1 MADVTTVISRSAH
14 VRGRVSGDAN
24 LEIHGRVDGEVEVTG
39 ELVVDTDALVAA
51 NLTARRIIIR
61 GAVKGDLTATDGVV
75 LEDGARVV
83 GDVRAPRISIAPGA
97 LLRGYVQTAAG
108 AATERLGANAGA
120 AVPRAKA
127 QAQQSAP
134 RTTTQARVVP
144 APAPRAAPPPARH
157 VAAVPV
163 AVKKPVVAV
172 PERVVAK
179 AGPPAPVVP
188 ALRKGAKGAL
198 HKKRA
203 S

>member
-14 VRGRVSGDAN
+14 VRGRVSGDSN
-24 LEIHGRVDGEVEVTG
+24 LEIHGRVDGEVDVTG
-39 ELVVDTDALVAA
+39 ELVVDTHALVAA
-51 NLTARRIIIR
+51 NLTARRLIIR
-61 GAVKGDLTATDGVV
+61 GAVKGDLTAVEGVV

-108 AATERLGANAGA
+108 GA
-120 AVPRAKA
+120 AAPRAKA
-127 QAQQSAP
+127 QTQHAAP
-134 RTTTQARVVP
+134 RTQPKAVVVS
-144 APAPRAAPPPARH
+144 ASRAAPPPARPQ
-157 VAAVPV
+157 PV
-163 AVKKPVVAV
+163 AVAVAAKKPVVAAV
-172 PERVVAK
+172 K

>member
-39 ELVVDTDALVAA
+39 ELVVDTHALVAA
-51 NLTARRIIIR
+51 NLTARRLIIR
-61 GAVKGDLTATDGVV
+61 GAVKGDLNATEGVV

-108 AATERLGANAGA
+108 AAGGA
-120 AVPRAKA
+120 APRAK
-127 QAQQSAP
+127 AQQSAP
-134 RTTTQARVVP
+134 RTQVAQPRAVP
-144 APAPRAAPPPARH
+144 APAPRAAAPPARH
-157 VAAVPV
+157 VAAVVV
-163 AVKKPVVAV
+163 ATKKPVVAV
-172 PERVVAK
+172 K